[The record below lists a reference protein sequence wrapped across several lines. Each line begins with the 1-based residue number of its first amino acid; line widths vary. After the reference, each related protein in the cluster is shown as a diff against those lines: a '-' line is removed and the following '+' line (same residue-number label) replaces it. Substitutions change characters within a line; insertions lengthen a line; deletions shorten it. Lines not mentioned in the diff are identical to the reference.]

1 MRIYANVYAILIANR
16 LSILYYENNINNN
29 TNNKNNQKNNIF
41 RKKEFKFE
49 NKILKISLNID
60 FMRIP

>member
-29 TNNKNNQKNNIF
+29 TNNKNNQRNNIF
-41 RKKEFKFE
+41 RKK
-49 NKILKISLNID
+49 N
-60 FMRIP
+60 RI